1 MVDAACSRISLKLFA
16 DAGPCHQRRVVVRA
30 PDPLRH
36 RVVQQSESE
45 PMSMTM
51 HEVAIWGVL
60 AGSLLTLAGL
70 ALA

>member
-1 MVDAACSRISLKLFA
+1 M
-16 DAGPCHQRRVVVRA
+16 RA

-45 PMSMTM
+45 PMPMTM
-51 HEVAIWGVL
+51 QEVAIWGVL
-60 AGSLLTLAGL
+60 AGGLLTLAGL